1 MRVGH
6 GAAGHGVLPHTAD
19 NIISAWGPTRD
30 RCIAEAVAALVDSF
44 ADTAAAPARRLRSFA
59 VPAGSDEAVLVAVLD
74 EVLFVL
80 DVHGY
85 VPIATSLAAVARN
98 RIDVTFTVTGT
109 DDVEIIGSLPKG
121 ISFSDLEFGR
131 HKGSWQCAVT
141 VDV

>member
-6 GAAGHGVLPHTAD
+6 GTAGHRVLPHTAD

-30 RCIAEAVAALVDSF
+30 RCIAEAVAGLVDSF
-44 ADTAAAPARRLRSFA
+44 ADTAAAPARRLHSFA
-59 VPAGSDEAVLVAVLD
+59 VTAGSDEAILVAVLD

-80 DVHGY
+80 DVHGD
-85 VPIATSLAAVARN
+85 VPIATSLAGVARN

-121 ISFSDLEFGR
+121 ITFSDLEFAR